1 MKQMAHTN
9 LTEQELHRLVQQV
22 IQRTLG
28 SPEANL
34 EPTAGSGRVV
44 AIGSDHRGLDLKELV
59 KSLVSELGYQ
69 PHDCGAYTP
78 ESVDYPDIAEAV
90 GSMVA
95 SGQAVMGIVIDGAGI
110 GSAVAANK
118 IPGVR
123 AAVCYNQATAANA
136 REHND
141 TNVLA
146 LGSGML
152 GSALAL
158 QITRTWLETP
168 FAGGRHAKR
177 VDKIRQLEQRYRNH

>member
-1 MKQMAHTN
+1 MKQVAQTIM
-9 LTEQELHRLVQQV
+9 TEEELHRLVEQV
-22 IQRTLG
+22 VQRTLG
-28 SPEANL
+28 SPE
-34 EPTAGSGRVV
+34 PTPQPSAGRQNVV
-44 AIGSDHRGLDLKELV
+44 AVGSDHRGLELKELV
-59 KSLVSELGYQ
+59 KKTVAELGYQ
-69 PHDCGAYTP
+69 VHDCGAYSP

-95 SGQAVMGIVIDGAGI
+95 SGQAIMGIVIDGAGI

-123 AAVCYNQATAANA
+123 AALCYNQATAANA

-177 VDKIRQLEQRYRNH
+177 VDKIRQIEQRYSHR